1 MRKGVSAVL
10 SALIIALTGGVKLFA
25 VDLSPGVTGSY
36 NYWQPCFRDLVDD
49 YEGDPFVMFGP
60 VLSIGFEKIRFTAIL
75 NVSTGSSF
83 GPEPESGIKI
93 KGTGTQG
100 DYTFS
105 AEVEPERVEIDLN
118 ISYGIN
124 ERLSLFAG
132 YKFLMF
138 NLREPEGEVKL
149 EVTPPYT
156 LENIENFEGGT
167 AINLEIKAIGGGV
180 NYSYTFGNAFSLTP
194 GISLNISK
202 AFINELVYL
211 EESSPGVLAV
221 MPEDLPGGESVYEYT
236 GVGTN
241 MNLTLSYYFDLINTS
256 LSLGARLQATHFI
269 PHGDAPDMATDY
281 MSGIYAFFM
290 LYF

>member
-1 MRKGVSAVL
+1 MRKDVFAVL
-10 SALIIALTGGVKLFA
+10 SAVIILLTGAVKSYA
-25 VDLSPGVTGSY
+25 VDFILGATGSY

-49 YEGDPFVMFGP
+49 YKGDPFFMYGP
-60 VLSIGFEKIRFTAIL
+60 VLSLGFEKIKFTAML
-75 NVSTGSSF
+75 NASTGGSC

-105 AEVEPERVEIDLN
+105 AELEPERIEIDLN
-118 ISYGIN
+118 ISYGIS

-138 NLREPEGEVKL
+138 NLREPEGDIKV

-156 LENIENFEGGT
+156 LENAENFEGGT
-167 AINLEIKAIGGGV
+167 AINLKSYAIGSGV
-180 NYSYTFGNAFSLTP
+180 NYSYTINNAFSLTP

-202 AFINELVYL
+202 AFIYELVYL
-211 EESSPGVLAV
+211 EESSPGVLSI
-221 MPEDLPGGESVYEYT
+221 MPEDLPGGESEYEYT

-241 MNLTLSYYFDLINTS
+241 MNLTLAYYFDLINTS